1 VIKWKRLFV
10 NSGGEGKTT
19 TTTTKYIGRLE
30 VSCSNPNL
38 MVV

>member
-1 VIKWKRLFV
+1 VIKLKRPFV

-19 TTTTKYIGRLE
+19 TTKYIVRLE